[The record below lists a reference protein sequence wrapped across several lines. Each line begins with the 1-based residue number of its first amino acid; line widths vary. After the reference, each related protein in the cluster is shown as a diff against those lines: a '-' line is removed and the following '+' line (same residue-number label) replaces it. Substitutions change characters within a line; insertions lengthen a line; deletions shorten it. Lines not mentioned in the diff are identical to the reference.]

1 MIYNDIL
8 CCKILHHQKDGGEAF
23 FNGMW
28 LPSTAI
34 QNGSSVMASRPLA
47 NSALSLPG
55 RVC

>member
-8 CCKILHHQKDGGEAF
+8 CCKILHRQKDGGEAF